1 MLCAIAVSVSQDLP
15 IFSLLVLLGFL
26 VVSDDFG
33 WSMFILYTSV
43 CSPMRSFSLDHVSQI
58 AVA

>member
-15 IFSLLVLLGFL
+15 IFSLVLLGFL
-26 VVSDDFG
+26 VVSNDFG
-33 WSMFILYTSV
+33 WVVYTSV
-43 CSPMRSFSLDHVSQI
+43 CSPMCSFSLDHVSQI